1 MHYGGLCYLDF
12 FDCGSARGHH
22 YMGTLA
28 RGFLPLAAQA
38 GNCFAL
44 RAGGRKF
51 AIYAFCHIQQLLA
64 QLEDTL
70 LSWRHS
76 FMIHRTL
83 SHFAYTPF

>member
-1 MHYGGLCYLDF
+1 MHHGGLCYLDF

-22 YMGTLA
+22 YMEHWHEHFYSMPRREIVLH
-28 RGFLPLAAQA
+28 
-38 GNCFAL
+38 

-51 AIYAFCHIQQLLA
+51 AFDASCHIQQLLA